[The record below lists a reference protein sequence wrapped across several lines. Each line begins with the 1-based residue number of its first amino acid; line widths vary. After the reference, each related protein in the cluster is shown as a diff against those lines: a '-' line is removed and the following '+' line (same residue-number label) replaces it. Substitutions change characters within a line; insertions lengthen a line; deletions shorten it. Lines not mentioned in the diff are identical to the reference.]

1 MSKIAPPMSSPVVLR
16 PEARAVALTGALT
29 FLGRNLLGLL
39 ERDPSVGRIV
49 TLDLD
54 APPTAGPKTRSYR
67 VDLTQPTAGAKVGE
81 ILRAERVDALVHL
94 AFLSTPTHAEA
105 FAHELES
112 VGTMHV
118 VRAVREAG
126 TPRLVLGSSTTLYGP
141 HAKNPNFLTER
152 APLRGIKGCKFLADK
167 IDAERE
173 VERLKDTH
181 LVVLRLAP
189 VLGPSARGWVARW
202 LSRRAVPTLLGY
214 DPLVQLVHELDAVR
228 ALELAL
234 STPARGAFN
243 VVGQGVLP
251 LSTVVKLA
259 GRLAVPLPE
268 PLLRVGTAALFTA
281 GLGEAPPFFLSF
293 LRHLCIAD
301 GTRAA
306 TELGYVPFYTCK
318 EAALDFG
325 GALRLRDARLLR
337 K

>member
-1 MSKIAPPMSSPVVLR
+1 
-16 PEARAVALTGALT
+16 VAL
-29 FLGRNLLGLL
+29 
-39 ERDPSVGRIV
+39 ES
-49 TLDLD
+49 
-54 APPTAGPKTRSYR
+54 
-67 VDLTQPTAGAKVGE
+67 
-81 ILRAERVDALVHL
+81 LRAERVDVLAHL

-118 VRAVREAG
+118 VRAVRETG
-126 TPRLVLGSSTTLYGP
+126 TPRLVMASSTTLYGP
-141 HAKNPNFLTER
+141 HPKNPNFLTEA
-152 APLRGIKGCKFLADK
+152 APLRGIKGCRYLADK
-167 IDAERE
+167 IEAERE
-173 VERLKDTH
+173 LERLKDTH
-181 LVVLRLAP
+181 VVVLRFAP
-189 VLGPSARGWVARW
+189 ILGPMVRGWVPRW

-234 STPARGAFN
+234 TTPARGAFN

-268 PLLRVGTAALFTA
+268 PLLRLGTAALFTA
-281 GLGEAPPFFLSF
+281 GLNEAPPFFLAF
-293 LRHLCIAD
+293 LRHLCVAD
-301 GTRAA
+301 GARAA
-306 TELGYVPFYTCK
+306 AELGYVPLYTCK

-337 K
+337 E

>member
-1 MSKIAPPMSSPVVLR
+1 MNSSVALR
-16 PEARAVALTGALT
+16 PGRSIAVTGALS
-29 FLGRNLLGLL
+29 FLGRSLVGLL
-39 ERDPSVGRIV
+39 ERDPGTARVV

-54 APPTAGPKTRSYR
+54 APAGAGRKTRSYPI
-67 VDLTQPTAGAKVGE
+67 DLTQPTAGAKVGE

-118 VRAVREAG
+118 VRAAREAG
-126 TPRLVLGSSTTLYGP
+126 TPRLVLASSTTLYGP
-141 HAKNPNFLTER
+141 HPKNPNFLTEQ
-152 APLRGIKGCKFLADK
+152 APLRGIKGCRFLADK
-167 IDAERE
+167 IEAERE
-173 VERLKDTH
+173 VGKLKGTQ
-181 LVVLRLAP
+181 VVILRLAP
-189 VLGPSARGWVARW
+189 VLGPSARGWVPRW

-214 DPLVQLVHELDAVR
+214 DPLVQLLHELDAVR

-234 STPARGAFN
+234 HTTGSGVFN

-259 GRLAVPLPE
+259 GRVAVPVPE
-268 PLLRVGTAALFTA
+268 PLLRFGTAALFTA
-281 GLGEAPPFFLSF
+281 GLGEAPPFFLAF
-293 LRHLCIAD
+293 LRHLCVAD

-337 K
+337 E

>member
-1 MSKIAPPMSSPVVLR
+1 MNSPVALR
-16 PEARAVALTGALT
+16 PGRSIAVTGALS
-29 FLGRNLLGLL
+29 FLGRSLVGLL
-39 ERDPSVGRIV
+39 ERDPGTARIV

-54 APPTAGPKTRSYR
+54 APASAGRKTRSYR
-67 VDLTQPTAGAKVGE
+67 IDLTQPTAGAKVGE
-81 ILRAERVDALVHL
+81 ILRAEGVDALVHL

-141 HAKNPNFLTER
+141 HPKNPNFLSEN
-152 APLRGIKGCKFLADK
+152 APLRGIKGCRFLADK
-167 IDAERE
+167 IEAERE
-173 VERLKDTH
+173 VGKLKGTQV
-181 LVVLRLAP
+181 VVLRLAP
-189 VLGPSARGWVARW
+189 VLGPSARGWVPRW

-214 DPLVQLVHELDAVR
+214 DPLVQLLHELDAVR

-234 STPARGAFN
+234 LTTASGVFN
-243 VVGQGVLP
+243 VIGQGVLP

-259 GRLAVPLPE
+259 GRLAVPVPE
-268 PLLRVGTAALFTA
+268 PLLRFGTGALFTA
-281 GLGEAPPFFLSF
+281 GLGEAPPFFLAF

-301 GTRAA
+301 GSRAA
-306 TELGYVPFYTCK
+306 TELGYVPFYTSK

-337 K
+337 E